1 MSIFSRSFRQYFH
14 PNHAILQRSAVE
26 YFDMT
31 AYISLIFNDGQRT
44 LKASEIKEF
53 SFSQSLDCYVL
64 LISENKCSETKRIHK
79 ACKAEIEKLQL
90 LLDDLIYEP
99 A

>member
-1 MSIFSRSFRQYFH
+1 MNFLSRLFHQYFYQ
-14 PNHAILQRSAVE
+14 NHAVLQRSAVE

-31 AYISLIFNDGQRT
+31 AYVSLIYNDGQRT

-53 SFSQSLDCYVL
+53 SYSRRLDCYLL
-64 LISENKCSETKRIHK
+64 LISENQCSETKRIHK

-90 LLDDLIYEP
+90 LLDDIL
-99 A
+99 

>member
-1 MSIFSRSFRQYFH
+1 MSIFSRLFH
-14 PNHAILQRSAVE
+14 QDSHQNHAILQRSAVE

>member
-53 SFSQSLDCYVL
+53 SFSRRLGCYLV
-64 LISENKCSETKRIHK
+64 LISENQCSETKRISK
-79 ACKAEIEKLQL
+79 KCKAEIEKLQL
-90 LLDDLIYEP
+90 MLDDIICE
-99 A
+99 

>member
-1 MSIFSRSFRQYFH
+1 MSIFSRSFLQYFH

>member
-1 MSIFSRSFRQYFH
+1 MSIFSRLFRQDFH
-14 PNHAILQRSAVE
+14 SNHAILQRSTVE

-31 AYISLIFNDGQRT
+31 AYVSLIFNDGQRT
-44 LKASEIKEF
+44 LKASEIKKFPF
-53 SFSQSLDCYVL
+53 SRRLDCYVL

-90 LLDDLIYEP
+90 LLDDIIYE
-99 A
+99 